1 MFVTRTNKEVANFYL
16 DDMKDKASFLKLLN
30 DPSVNILDKKYYT
43 ETEAVTEDGVTTSNT
58 RPCVRL
64 EWEECSL

>member
-1 MFVTRTNKEVANFYL
+1 MYVTRTRTHISNFYL
-16 DDMKDKASFLKLLN
+16 DDVKDKAAFEKIIN

-43 ETEAVTEDGVTTSNT
+43 ESTTNYEGESSTTSE